1 MAYKTIYPYTN
12 EVLHE
17 FDNISDSDLEQS
29 LDIAH
34 ALYKT
39 WRKEDNVEERQNQLH
54 KVADLLRKDRDKYA
68 EVMTKDMGKLFT
80 EAQGEVDLCAD
91 IADYYADNGQ
101 KFLKPVPL
109 ESPNGEAYYLK
120 QAVGVLL
127 AVEPWNFPFYQIM
140 RVFAPN
146 FIVGNTMLLK
156 HASICPASAQAFE
169 DLVRE
174 AGAPEGAF
182 KNIFASYDQVSNLI
196 SDPRVAGVCLTG
208 SERGGASIA
217 AEAGKNLK
225 KSSM

>member
-1 MAYKTIYPYTN
+1 
-12 EVLHE
+12 
-17 FDNISDSDLEQS
+17 
-29 LDIAH
+29 
-34 ALYKT
+34 
-39 WRKEDNVEERQNQLH
+39 
-54 KVADLLRKDRDKYA
+54 
-68 EVMTKDMGKLFT
+68 
-80 EAQGEVDLCAD
+80 
-91 IADYYADNGQ
+91 NGQ

-182 KNIFASYDQVSNLI
+182 KNIFA
-196 SDPRVAGVCLTG
+196 
-208 SERGGASIA
+208 
-217 AEAGKNLK
+217 
-225 KSSM
+225 